1 MFSALLNSISLET
14 LRGTD
19 VDPMLLTCDE
29 DGQWTKYPK
38 LDQDCFKILKLIK
51 EDNMKIPAV
60 VAEMKPV
67 LNQQCI
73 EK

>member
-1 MFSALLNSISLET
+1 MKMVSGRS
-14 LRGTD
+14 D
-19 VDPMLLTCDE
+19 
-29 DGQWTKYPK
+29 PK

-67 LNQQCI
+67 TKSTVYRKIKLL
-73 EK
+73 EKAKLFGEN